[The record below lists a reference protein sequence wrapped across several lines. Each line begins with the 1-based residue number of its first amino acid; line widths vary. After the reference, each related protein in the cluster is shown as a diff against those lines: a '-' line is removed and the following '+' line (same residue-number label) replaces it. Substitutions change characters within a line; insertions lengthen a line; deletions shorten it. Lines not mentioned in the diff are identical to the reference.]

1 MSVSTLVVDGGMV
14 VVVGRER
21 FGLLLTPNRALAFAD
36 ARNLASFQERD
47 ALRMYSINYQRI
59 ITLPWCNW

>member
-1 MSVSTLVVDGGMV
+1 MSVSAVVVDGGMV

-21 FGLLLTPNRALAFAD
+21 FGLLMTPNRASPFAD
-36 ARNLASFQERD
+36 ARNVVSFQERD
-47 ALRMYSINYQRI
+47 PLRMYSINYRRI